1 MSESNKGGRR
11 EGAGRKPKSTGGN
24 RVIITCRVAPETK
37 KLIDLLVVD
46 RQSENGLFAT
56 LAELIDKSV
65 LLYAKYTGIIK

>member
-11 EGAGRKPKSTGGN
+11 EGAGRKPKSNGGN

-37 KLIDLLVVD
+37 KLIDLMVVD
-46 RQSENGLFAT
+46 RQSESGLFPT
-56 LAELIDKSV
+56 LADLIDKSV